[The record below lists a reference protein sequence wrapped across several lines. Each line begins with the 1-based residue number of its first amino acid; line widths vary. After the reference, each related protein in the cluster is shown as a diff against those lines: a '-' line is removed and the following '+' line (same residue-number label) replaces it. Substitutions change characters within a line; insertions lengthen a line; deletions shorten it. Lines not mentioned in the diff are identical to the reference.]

1 MVNSPNIYLTT
12 GEHIECAQNI
22 IFLAKDKVCSI
33 NYKKQVN
40 NAKKMGYYVT
50 KRSHTAHLTPFIPI
64 HEDYKYIDT
73 SNVTYV

>member
-40 NAKKMGYYVT
+40 DAKKWVT
-50 KRSHTAHLTPFIPI
+50 MSQKGLTLHI
-64 HEDYKYIDT
+64 
-73 SNVTYV
+73 